1 VQPYAVIKGTI
12 SEGCSKPLR
21 INRHV
26 CFTVLG
32 LLLLAVGIAG
42 MVLDPLDND
51 NDDRGTI
58 AVEVDLDPPFETKC
72 VVPPADR
79 HAVTASAEPVTRPL
93 ELFAF
98 VEFSALPSQDSS
110 VPPLA
115 VPLRL

>member
-12 SEGCSKPLR
+12 SEGCAGPLW
-21 INRHV
+21 INKHV
-26 CFTVLG
+26 CFTALG
-32 LLLLAVGIAG
+32 LLLLTVGLVG
-42 MVLDPLDND
+42 MALDPLDND

-72 VVPPADR
+72 VLPPVS
-79 HAVTASAEPVTRPL
+79 HAVTAHAAPATRLL

-98 VEFSALPSQDSS
+98 VEFSALPSQDSTF
-110 VPPLA
+110 PPLA